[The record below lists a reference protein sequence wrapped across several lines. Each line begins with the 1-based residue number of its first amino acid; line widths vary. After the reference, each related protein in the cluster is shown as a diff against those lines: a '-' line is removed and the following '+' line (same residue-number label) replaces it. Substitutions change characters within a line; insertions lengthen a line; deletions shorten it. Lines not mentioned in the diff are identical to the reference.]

1 MTNYSVKISARAKH
15 VSLKITPT
23 EGLVVVVPRGFKNHK
38 LLDELVA
45 SRSRWIEKVFSRYAE
60 LPSAHV
66 DAPLPTVI
74 DLPAVNEQ
82 WAVDYIKTDASFIRA
97 VDSESYRLKI
107 MGNIDDSDACAKALR
122 RWLMRYAKEKLLP
135 RLEQASH
142 DCSLSF
148 TKATIRGQ
156 RTRWGSC
163 SSTGSINLNYQ
174 LLFVSP
180 AMMHYVLV
188 HELCHTVHL
197 NHSVGFYRLLES
209 HIPDYRECE
218 SKLKQAWRSMPAW
231 LHKLQVS

>member
-1 MTNYSVKISARAKH
+1 MTNYSIKISARAKH

-23 EGLVVVVPRGFKNHK
+23 EGLVVVVPRGFKNHD

-45 SRSRWIEKVFSRYAE
+45 SRKTWIEKVFSRYAE
-60 LPSAHV
+60 FPPQNSDIL
-66 DAPLPTVI
+66 LPTII
-74 DLPAVNEQ
+74 DLPALNEQ
-82 WAVDYIKTDASFIRA
+82 WTVDYIKTDASSVRA
-97 VDSESYRLKI
+97 VESEACRIKI
-107 MGNIDDSDACAKALR
+107 MGRIDNSHVCAKALR
-122 RWLMRYAKEKLLP
+122 RWLMRYAREKLLP
-135 RLEQASH
+135 QLEQVSQ

-163 SSTGSINLNYQ
+163 SSTGAINLNYQ

-180 AMMHYVLV
+180 AMMQYVLI

-197 NHSVGFYRLLES
+197 NHSADFYSLLES
-209 HIPDYRECE
+209 HIPNYRECE

-231 LHKLQVS
+231 LHKLQVA